1 MNTPTNLLYTKNHE
15 WVLIEDKLATV
26 GISDFAQSELGDIIY
41 FELPEVGKTVIM
53 NEPFGT
59 IEAVKT
65 VADLFTPLS
74 GTILEVNESL
84 NENPEKVNTDPY
96 GEGWIIKIEISNPS
110 EQENLLTAENYAK
123 IIH

>member
-84 NENPEKVNTDPY
+84 NENPEKVNADPY

>member
-84 NENPEKVNTDPY
+84 NENPEKVNTDPC

-110 EQENLLTAENYAK
+110 EQENLLTSENYAK
-123 IIH
+123 IIR

>member
-53 NEPFGT
+53 DEPFGT